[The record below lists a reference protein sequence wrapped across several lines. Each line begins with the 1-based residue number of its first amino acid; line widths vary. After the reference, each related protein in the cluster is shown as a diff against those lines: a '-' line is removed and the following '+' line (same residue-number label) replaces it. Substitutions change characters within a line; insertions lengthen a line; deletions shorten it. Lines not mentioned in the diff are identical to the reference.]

1 MGSLLIYKLKGYY
14 YDCKMWFTKLEAKS
28 EYVVKYFGNK
38 TATERA
44 NGFGYSNF
52 QIFKIQ

>member
-1 MGSLLIYKLKGYY
+1 VGSLLIYKLKGYY